1 MLNLDWSL
9 EIEEEKRTRKNEVN
23 FSPGFWC
30 LYLIACNLWLFI
42 APGFYYPLIAKS
54 ITPKSVS
61 PQVTNSCSQKSL
73 ETLTTQLMLDLPGYA
88 NRVTQRARRLKRS
101 VDTFSYILAAGKPE
115 FQSLPLNPGI
125 DHGDNYNTEGVEQVF
140 FTTLERKYLNKK
152 PVELQ
157 EFHRLFLTKTN
168 TGWSVVMMFS
178 QTSEYPV
185 KPPIAPPRNSSYGA
199 IAQGVKLWL
208 RDCEAGTV
216 RLQ

>member
-9 EIEEEKRTRKNEVN
+9 EVEEEKRTRKNEVN

-88 NRVTQRARRLKRS
+88 N
-101 VDTFSYILAAGKPE
+101 
-115 FQSLPLNPGI
+115 
-125 DHGDNYNTEGVEQVF
+125 
-140 FTTLERKYLNKK
+140 
-152 PVELQ
+152 
-157 EFHRLFLTKTN
+157 
-168 TGWSVVMMFS
+168 
-178 QTSEYPV
+178 
-185 KPPIAPPRNSSYGA
+185 
-199 IAQGVKLWL
+199 
-208 RDCEAGTV
+208 
-216 RLQ
+216 